1 MAEDGVFQK
10 SLLNVMRKDFLDH
23 WKDLITINCKQFC
36 EGQRPI
42 YPHSKIIIEKDD

>member
-10 SLLNVMRKDFLDH
+10 ILFDKMREEFLSH
-23 WKDLITINCKQFC
+23 WKDTLKLNCKQFC